1 MIEHI
6 STRPIKERPMLEL
19 PEGPL
24 VSTDWLAANLDHPQL
39 RVVDVRGKVL
49 PPTAPKPH
57 YFARPEDYA
66 AGHIPGAVF
75 IDWTSDIVDLDD
87 PVLVQVAPPLKIARV
102 FGELG
107 IGDDSVV
114 VAYDDWYSMYAGR
127 LLWVLR
133 YYGFE
138 NARILNGGLIK
149 WQAEG
154 RPLST
159 EVPSYPPAVFTPQAR
174 PELRKTADEILAN
187 LGGDSLLIDAR
198 SPKEYHGEES
208 RAARGG
214 HIPGAV
220 NIFYQTLLDG
230 QDQTYASPEELRARF
245 AAAGIDLASLDE
257 REVVAYCNGG
267 VSATPAALALEIATG
282 KRTAIYDGSWNEW
295 GNDETKPL
303 ER

>member
-1 MIEHI
+1 
-6 STRPIKERPMLEL
+6 MLEL
-19 PEGPL
+19 PAGPL
-24 VSTDWLAANLDHPQL
+24 VSTEWLAANLHDPRL
-39 RVVDVRGKVL
+39 RIVDMRGKVL

-57 YFARPEDYA
+57 YYARHDDYA
-66 AGHIPGAVF
+66 AGHIPGAVY
-75 IDWTSDIVDLDD
+75 IDWTQEIVDLDD
-87 PVLVQVAPPLKIARV
+87 PVLVQVASPEKIASV
-102 FGELG
+102 LGDLG

-114 VAYDDWYSMYAGR
+114 VAYDDWYSMFAGR

-138 NARILNGGLIK
+138 NARVLNGGLLK

-154 RPLST
+154 RPLTT
-159 EVPSYPPAVFTPQAR
+159 ELPSHPPAVFTPVAQPA
-174 PELRKTADEILAN
+174 LRKTADQILAA
-187 LGGDSLLIDAR
+187 LGSDTLLIDAR
-198 SPKEYHGEES
+198 GAREFHGEES

-220 NIFYQTLLDG
+220 NVFYQALVDG

-245 AAAGIDLASLDE
+245 AAAGVELDGLNE

-282 KRTAIYDGSWNEW
+282 KRAAIYDGSWNEW
-295 GNDETKPL
+295 GNDASKPL

>member
-1 MIEHI
+1 
-6 STRPIKERPMLEL
+6 MLEL

-24 VSTDWLAANLDHPQL
+24 VSTAWLAAHLDHPQL
-39 RVVDVRGKVL
+39 RVVDMRGKVL
-49 PPTAPKPH
+49 PPTDPKPH
-57 YFARPEDYA
+57 YFARREDYL
-66 AGHIPGAVF
+66 AGHIPGALY
-75 IDWTSDIVDLDD
+75 IDWTKDIVDLDD
-87 PVLVQVAPPLKIARV
+87 PVQAQVAPPAKIAAV
-102 FGELG
+102 LGGLG

-138 NARILNGGLIK
+138 RARILNGGLVR
-149 WQAEG
+149 WLADG

-159 EVPSYPPAVFTPQAR
+159 DQPAYPPATFTPR
-174 PELRKTADEILAN
+174 PQPALRKDADQVLAA
-187 LGGDSLLIDAR
+187 LGGDTLLIDAR
-198 SPKEYHGEES
+198 GPKEYRGEES

-220 NIFYQTLLDG
+220 NVFYQSLLSGD
-230 QDQTYASPEELRARF
+230 DHTYASPDELRARF
-245 AAAGIDLASLDE
+245 AAAGVELDSLGE

-267 VSATPAALALEIATG
+267 VSATPAALAFELATG
-282 KRTAIYDGSWNEW
+282 RRAALYDGSWNEW
-295 GNDETKPL
+295 GNDERKPL

>member
-1 MIEHI
+1 
-6 STRPIKERPMLEL
+6 MLEL
-19 PEGPL
+19 PAGPL
-24 VSTDWLAANLDHPQL
+24 VSTEWLAVNLNHPQL
-39 RVVDVRGKVL
+39 RIVDMRGKVL

-57 YFARPEDYA
+57 YFARHDDYA
-66 AGHIPGAVF
+66 AAHIPGAVY
-75 IDWTSDIVDLDD
+75 IDWLRDIVDLDD
-87 PVLVQVAPPLKIARV
+87 SVPTQVAPPEKIARV
-102 FGELG
+102 LGNLG

-114 VAYDDWYSMYAGR
+114 VAYDDWFSMFAGR

-138 NARILNGGLIK
+138 GGRILNGGILK

-154 RPLST
+154 RPLHDGA
-159 EVPSYPPAVFTPQAR
+159 PSYPAATFTPR
-174 PELRKTADEILAN
+174 PQPQLRRTADQVLAA
-187 LGGDSLLIDAR
+187 LGSDTLLIDAR
-198 SPKEYHGEES
+198 GAKEYQGEES
-208 RAARGG
+208 RAVRGG

-220 NIFYQTLLDG
+220 NVFYQSLVDG

-245 AAAGIDLASLDE
+245 VAAGIDLDSLDE

-282 KRTAIYDGSWNEW
+282 KRAAIYDGSWNEW
-295 GNDETKPL
+295 GNDESKPL